1 VGDPKADTYQL
12 VYEWLNGEDDVEWLM
27 IVDNAD
33 DADLFSYQS
42 GQDKTTGQ
50 VEAAAIEPLANR
62 VPRRLDFRKS
72 LIVTTR
78 SRSTGED
85 LANREPCLENER

>member
-1 VGDPKADTYQL
+1 MGDPKADTFQL

-27 IVDNAD
+27 IVDKAD
-33 DADLFSYQS
+33 DVDLFSQS
-42 GQDKTTGQ
+42 GQDRATGP

-62 VPRRLDFRKS
+62 VPRRLGFRKS

-85 LANREPCLENER
+85 LANGEPCLENER